1 MIATLLALS
10 TLTAP
15 AAPTTSGV
23 FFVAPDGQHVLLR
36 RVPGAE
42 CAGRLRLTLEGEAIV
57 CRPPPLE
64 AEPHLSWVG
73 RHLTLQ
79 GGARACEAE
88 VTGLAL
94 MAWLEPEAD
103 AGGRTTARKAWSRAG
118 HDDRFLVAT
127 VKPRGGGAA
136 CKGARW
142 AETGAP
148 ALHVGQSP
156 AAVDATAALAR
167 FRAHPAYQALQSR
180 YQAETR
186 RAGTWDADEG
196 TSLVVRQLPAG
207 DATYVYAGAQVGGCG
222 EFSADFWV
230 IWKVTGTTWEAV
242 TDADQVGGW
251 FEPEALVEQGQAAP
265 VFLDRHLRIEPRG
278 RGYEVVED
286 VAVESWICP
295 C

>member
-10 TLTAP
+10 ALTAP
-15 AAPTTSGV
+15 AAPATDGV

-42 CAGRLRLTLEGEAIV
+42 CAGRLRLALDGDAIV

-64 AEPHLSWVG
+64 AEPHQVWVG

-79 GGARACEAE
+79 GGARTCEAE

-103 AGGRTTARKAWSRAG
+103 AGGRTSARKAWSRAG

-127 VKPRGGGAA
+127 VKPRSGST

-142 AETGAP
+142 AEAGP
-148 ALHVGQSP
+148 SALHVGRQP
-156 AAVDATAALAR
+156 VGVDAAAAIDR
-167 FRAHPAYQALQSR
+167 FRAHPAYQALQKR
-180 YQAETR
+180 FRAETR
-186 RAGTWDADEG
+186 RAGAWDEDEG
-196 TSLVVRQLPAG
+196 QGVLVRQLPAG
-207 DATYVYAGAQVGGCG
+207 EDTYVYAGAQVGGCG

-230 IWKVTGTTWEAV
+230 IWKVTGDTWTSV

-278 RGYEVVED
+278 LGYEVVED